1 MAFISKAKVKTM
13 LLNQLEILGYTRL
26 ADSIT
31 GSDGSTIIEH
41 FENLS
46 ANNWLVLDRFT
57 ISPWSPA
64 SEGGNGA

>member
-1 MAFISKAKVKTM
+1 MAFISKAKVKTI

-26 ADSIT
+26 ADSII

-57 ISPWSPA
+57 ISPGPPA

>member
-1 MAFISKAKVKTM
+1 MAFISEAKVKTM

-31 GSDGSTIIEH
+31 GSDGSTIEH
-41 FENLS
+41 LENLS
-46 ANNWLVLDRFT
+46 ANNWLVMDRFT
-57 ISPWSPA
+57 ISPGSPA

>member
-1 MAFISKAKVKTM
+1 MAFISEAKVKIM

-31 GSDGSTIIEH
+31 GSEGFTIEH

-57 ISPWSPA
+57 ISPGSSA
-64 SEGGNGA
+64 SEGGNGS